1 MRHSRH
7 RYEEPPP
14 PEKATGLMRVVV
26 GVSKLA
32 IMAGV
37 AYLTYVTLAPL
48 MVQAQ

>member
-14 PEKATGLMRVVV
+14 PERATGFMRAVV

-37 AYLTYVTLAPL
+37 AYLTYVTLAPW
-48 MVQAQ
+48 MIQ